1 MQISFEAALAAAE
14 KHYNRWEQFVTHAWD
29 HPDYSPQVSEFRS
42 KYTQYNGMLQEENPL
57 ITADD
62 VNTLKQIVVDA
73 YDFLNGNGFDVS
85 TVDANAAQLY
95 RTELAGETTVD
106 NSTNAAPAPTE

>member
-1 MQISFEAALAAAE
+1 MALIIG
-14 KHYNRWEQFVTHAWD
+14 V
-29 HPDYSPQVSEFRS
+29 VIV
-42 KYTQYNGMLQEENPL
+42 LL
-57 ITADD
+57 I
-62 VNTLKQIVVDA
+62 LFG
-73 YDFLNGNGFDVS
+73 FLCYKNGFDVS

>member
-1 MQISFEAALAAAE
+1 M
-14 KHYNRWEQFVTHAWD
+14 
-29 HPDYSPQVSEFRS
+29 
-42 KYTQYNGMLQEENPL
+42 

-106 NSTNAAPAPTE
+106 KFHKRSTSTYQIISKSEELPQFEEALFF